1 MKILITREF
10 DTTSDA
16 IAFLMRPNAA
26 PAPQSDGAPA
36 IVAPAAAPESRGRGR
51 PAGVTD
57 SKPRK
62 RRNQPEAPAV
72 TPAPE
77 TTAAAAPGEPAAQ
90 SAPGA
95 SATIEQ
101 AREALTDLFT
111 AKGLATAQ
119 EVMSRYGAKRLQDM
133 KPEQFAIFAE
143 HARGVIAGTVPV

>member
-1 MKILITREF
+1 MYTLSYSFANYKELL
-10 DTTSDA
+10 A
-16 IAFLMRPNAA
+16 HLNAVSWA
-26 PAPQSDGAPA
+26 PVVQSAS
-36 IVAPAAAPESRGRGR
+36 AAAPGSRGRGR

-72 TPAPE
+72 TPAAESISSVASQGAIPE
-77 TTAAAAPGEPAAQ
+77 ALPQ

-111 AKGLATAQ
+111 ARGLATAQ

-133 KPEQFAIFAE
+133 KPEQFGAFAE